1 MSLIFNFIELL
12 FVNMNYF
19 KKTILI
25 LMVCFFVISQSTH
38 SFAKKSSFTSFLS
51 TDGGIS
57 LDNLKNCINNDLANN
72 FGNLCQ
78 RVFTFI
84 DKNCDSK
91 IPSPGLL
98 NKKDKNLINEINNK
112 ILDLKRMINYQD
124 LNSYVKEVINFS
136 FNSNKYFNDEEPWK
150 LKKTNTERMN
160 TVLYCILNQIK
171 SISILLYPIM
181 PGSMKNTLNR
191 LGVSENNINLN
202 QVENFKLLKSGS
214 IIIKGSILFEKIDS
228 E

>member
-1 MSLIFNFIELL
+1 MVNKIAYTKLFLKELG
-12 FVNMNYF
+12 
-19 KKTILI
+19 
-25 LMVCFFVISQSTH
+25 
-38 SFAKKSSFTSFLS
+38 KSSNEEAIKEYLPLWWKNTR
-51 TDGGIS
+51 DKKEGGLRLTKAGYDILEKINLHTYTIPYPKEMPLTTQVIIY
-57 LDNLKNCINNDLANN
+57 LDK
-72 FGNLCQ
+72 
-78 RVFTFI
+78 FI
-84 DKNCDSK
+84 DC
-91 IPSPGLL
+91 PYFLT
-98 NKKDKNLINEINNK
+98 
-112 ILDLKRMINYQD
+112 
-124 LNSYVKEVINFS
+124 
-136 FNSNKYFNDEEPWK
+136 NKYINDEEPWK

-181 PGSMKNTLNR
+181 PGSMKNTLKR

>member
-1 MSLIFNFIELL
+1 MSKSLGNILDPIEIINKYGVDQLRYYL
-12 FVNMNYF
+12 VKEVSLGN
-19 KKTILI
+19 
-25 LMVCFFVISQSTH
+25 
-38 SFAKKSSFTSFLS
+38 
-51 TDGGIS
+51 DGSIS

-181 PGSMKNTLNR
+181 PGSMKNTLKR